1 MTRTEKRIARQAANI
16 IARAAVR
23 GTLISAVVRPD
34 GTAGL
39 LIYWG
44 HNPDPRDILA
54 ELTTRPLKMEVA
66 KRVLDRQRRAMN
78 ADREPA
84 A

>member
-1 MTRTEKRIARQAANI
+1 MTRTEKKLVRDASRI
-16 IARAAVR
+16 IAKAAIR
-23 GTLISAVVRPD
+23 GTTLSLVTRPD
-34 GTAGL
+34 GEAAL

-44 HNPDPRDILA
+44 HNPDPRDVLA

-66 KRVLDRQRRAMN
+66 KRVLDRQRRAMD
-78 ADREPA
+78 ADSEPA